1 MKISLIIPCYNEE
14 INIQK
19 GVLDKIGNYTRGD
32 ARFSEVIIVDD
43 GSNDSSKTVIKNK
56 YLKIFPKFRL
66 IQNSH
71 QGKAFAVLTG
81 IKEANGGYVM
91 FTDIDL
97 ATPID
102 EVEKLIAKTKDGGQI
117 IIGSRNNSRA
127 GAPILRKIMAKG
139 FIIIRNIIIGLKGVR
154 DTQCGFK
161 LFEKQAALKI
171 IDKLQVF
178 HDKRIAKGSFLN
190 NLYNYLGLRP
200 FVAHLFGMRPKGS
213 SVSAG
218 FDIEFLFL
226 GQKLGYKIIEVP
238 VIWRHV
244 ETKNVNFIRDT
255 LETLKDIVK
264 IKLLDMKGK
273 YE

>member
-14 INIQK
+14 ANIQK
-19 GVLDKIGNYTRGD
+19 GVLDKIGNYTASD
-32 ARFSEVIIVDD
+32 ERFSEVLIVDD
-43 GSNDSSKTVIKNK
+43 GSGDSSKTVIKNK
-56 YLKIFPKFRL
+56 YLKIYPKFRL

-81 IKEANGGYVM
+81 IKQAKYDYVI
-91 FTDIDL
+91 FSDIDL
-97 ATPID
+97 ATPIE
-102 EVEKLIAKTKDGGQI
+102 EVEKLIDKTKEGAQI
-117 IIGSRNNSRA
+117 VIGSRNNSRA
-127 GAPILRKIMAKG
+127 GAPLMRKIMAKG
-139 FIIIRNIIIGLKGVR
+139 FILIRNMVIGLKGVK

-161 LFEKQAALKI
+161 LFERQSALKI

-178 HDKRIAKGSFLN
+178 HDRRVAKD
-190 NLYNYLGLRP
+190 
-200 FVAHLFGMRPKGS
+200 S

-238 VIWRHV
+238 VVWRHV

-255 LETLKDIVK
+255 IETLGDIFK
-264 IKLLDMKGK
+264 IKLLDLQGR
-273 YE
+273 YH

>member
-1 MKISLIIPCYNEE
+1 MNISLIVPCYNEE
-14 INIQK
+14 ANIQK
-19 GVLDKIGNYTRGD
+19 GVLDKIGNYTAHD
-32 ARFSEVIIVDD
+32 ERFSEVLIVDD
-43 GSNDSSKTVIKNK
+43 GSNDSSKTAIKNK
-56 YLKIFPKFRL
+56 YLKTHPKFRL

-81 IKEANGGYVM
+81 IKQAKGDYVI

-102 EVEKLIAKTKDGGQI
+102 EVEKLIIKIKEGGQI
-117 IIGSRNNSRA
+117 VIGSRNNSRA
-127 GAPILRKIMAKG
+127 GAPLLRKVMAKG
-139 FIIIRNIIIGLKGVR
+139 FIFIRNIVIGLKGIR

-161 LFEKQAALKI
+161 MFEKQAAINI

-178 HDKRIAKGSFLN
+178 HDKRIA
-190 NLYNYLGLRP
+190 
-200 FVAHLFGMRPKGS
+200 VDS

-218 FDIEFLFL
+218 FDIEFIFL

-244 ETKNVNFIRDT
+244 ETKNVNFVRDT
-255 LETLKDIVK
+255 IETLVDIFK
-264 IKLLDMKGK
+264 IKLLDLQGK
-273 YE
+273 YH

>member
-14 INIQK
+14 VNIQK
-19 GVLDKIGNYTRGD
+19 GVLDKIGNYTASD
-32 ARFSEVIIVDD
+32 DRFFEVLIVDD

-56 YLKIFPKFRL
+56 YLKRYPKFRL

-81 IKEANGGYVM
+81 IKQAKYDYVI
-91 FTDIDL
+91 FSDIDL

-102 EVEKLIAKTKDGGQI
+102 EIEKLIDKTKEGGQI
-117 IIGSRNNSRA
+117 VIGSRNNSRA

-139 FIIIRNIIIGLKGVR
+139 FIFIRNMIIGLKGIK

-161 LFEKQAALKI
+161 LFEKQAAEKI
-171 IDKLQVF
+171 INKLQVF
-178 HDKRIAKGSFLN
+178 HDKRVAKE
-190 NLYNYLGLRP
+190 
-200 FVAHLFGMRPKGS
+200 S

-226 GQKLGYKIIEVP
+226 AQKLGYKIIEVP
-238 VIWRHV
+238 VEWKHV

-255 LETLKDIVK
+255 IETLKDIFK
-264 IKLLDMKGK
+264 IKILDLQGK
-273 YE
+273 YR

>member
-1 MKISLIIPCYNEE
+1 MKISLIVPCYNEE
-14 INIQK
+14 LNIQK
-19 GVLDKIGNYTRGD
+19 GVLDKIGNYTNQD

-43 GSNDSSKTVIKNK
+43 GSSDSSKTVIKNK
-56 YLKIFPKFRL
+56 YLKTFPKFRL

-81 IKEANGGYVM
+81 IKQAKGSHVI

-102 EVEKLIAKTKDGGQI
+102 EVEKLIAKITDGGQI
-117 IIGSRNNSRA
+117 IIGSRNNSRE
-127 GAPILRKIMAKG
+127 GAPLLRKIMAKG
-139 FIIIRNIIIGLKGVR
+139 FIIIRDVIIGLKGVH

-161 LFEKQAALKI
+161 LFEKNGALKI
-171 IDKLQVF
+171 IDKLLVF
-178 HDKRIAKGSFLN
+178 HDKRIA
-190 NLYNYLGLRP
+190 
-200 FVAHLFGMRPKGS
+200 KGS

-238 VIWRHV
+238 VTWRHV

-255 LETLKDIVK
+255 IETLIDIFK
-264 IKLLDMKGK
+264 IKLLDLQGK
-273 YE
+273 Y

>member
-1 MKISLIIPCYNEE
+1 MKISLIVPCYNEE

-161 LFEKQAALKI
+161 LFEKQVALKI

-178 HDKRIAKGSFLN
+178 HEKRIA
-190 NLYNYLGLRP
+190 
-200 FVAHLFGMRPKGS
+200 KGS

-255 LETLKDIVK
+255 LETLKDIIK
-264 IKLLDMKGK
+264 IKMLDLQGK
-273 YE
+273 YK

>member
-1 MKISLIIPCYNEE
+1 MQISLIVPCYNEE
-14 INIQK
+14 VNIQK
-19 GVLDKIGNYTRGD
+19 GVLDKIGNYTQND
-32 ARFSEVIIVDD
+32 QRFSEVIIVDD
-43 GSNDSSKTVIKNK
+43 GSSDSSKAVIENK
-56 YLKIFPKFRL
+56 YLKSYPKFHL

-81 IKEANGGYVM
+81 IKQAKADYII

-102 EVEKLIAKTKDGGQI
+102 EVEKLIAKTKEGGQI
-117 IIGSRNNSRA
+117 VIGSRNNSRA
-127 GAPILRKIMAKG
+127 GAPLLRKIMAKG
-139 FIIIRNIIIGLKGVR
+139 FIFIRNIIIGLKGIK

-161 LFEKQAALKI
+161 LFEKRAALEI

-178 HDKRIAKGSFLN
+178 HNNRIAKD
-190 NLYNYLGLRP
+190 
-200 FVAHLFGMRPKGS
+200 S

-244 ETKNVNFIRDT
+244 ETKNVNFIKDT
-255 LETLKDIVK
+255 IETLIDIFK
-264 IKLLDMKGK
+264 IKLSDLQGK
-273 YE
+273 YQ